1 MRGRL
6 SSPRFRR
13 RLGWLAILVLVAG
26 LITLAATKY
35 ANTGASNATPL
46 IDKPATV
53 YRIPARM
60 HLSKQDRNDL
70 FDVTS
75 RFVRTAVA
83 RKHLDSAWN
92 MLGPELKAGQTH
104 KSWDTGFNNVVPFKA
119 DGIGLFSIL
128 YAYQND
134 VAIDTGLVS
143 GKGSGWAAKTF
154 TIELKRYPGQP
165 HHWLVASWV
174 PKGIGGGGTL
184 SPSRRGGPPRLP
196 PPGKS
201 RWQTPSRSP
210 RNGTNRLIAEPSST
224 CTSPT
229 GMTSSSLNST
239 PINTSKCSSSR
250 GRSRLFATAS
260 RTSACSTFRQKSA
273 RNIADSRGATSS
285 RR

>member
-184 SPSRRGGPPRLP
+184 SPSRRAGPPP
-196 PPGKS
+196 PPFQSKLS
-201 RWQTPSRSP
+201 ARWLLVPLVFFALLVVFLTTWALGGAIRG
-210 RNGTNRLIAEPSST
+210 RRAARRYADALGY
-224 CTSPT
+224 
-229 GMTSSSLNST
+229 SSSSNPS
-239 PINTSKCSSSR
+239 
-250 GRSRLFATAS
+250 
-260 RTSACSTFRQKSA
+260 
-273 RNIADSRGATSS
+273 
-285 RR
+285 